1 VRQLATLNLDEV
13 RDVTVAKIAGEI
25 DLSDAGEL
33 QATISDAVP
42 NHAAGL
48 VVELSEVTYLDSTGV
63 ALLFELARR
72 VARRQQA
79 LGIVVPRE
87 APVREILHLSGADD
101 ALTLHDELEDAL
113 EQISPVAGER

>member
-1 VRQLATLNLDEV
+1 MTRLATLELDE
-13 RDVTVAKIAGEI
+13 RQGVTVASISGEI

-48 VVELSEVTYLDSTGV
+48 VIDLREVTYLDSAGV

-72 VARRQQA
+72 VARRQQQ

-87 APVREILHLSGADD
+87 APVREILHLSGAADSL
-101 ALTLHDELEDAL
+101 ALHAGLDEAL
-113 EQISPVAGER
+113 ERIIPTAAES

>member
-1 VRQLATLNLDEV
+1 MTRLATLELDE
-13 RDVTVAKIAGEI
+13 RQGVTVASISGEI

-48 VVELSEVTYLDSTGV
+48 VIDLREVTYLDSAGV

-72 VARRQQA
+72 VARRQQE

-87 APVREILHLSGADD
+87 APVREILDLSGAADSL
-101 ALTLHDELEDAL
+101 ALHAGLDEAL
-113 EQISPVAGER
+113 ERIIPTAAES

>member
-1 VRQLATLNLDEV
+1 VTLLATLELDE
-13 RDVTVAKIAGEI
+13 RQGVTVASISGEI

-48 VVELSEVTYLDSTGV
+48 VIDLREVTYLDSAGV

-72 VARRQQA
+72 VARRQQQ

-87 APVREILHLSGADD
+87 APVREILHLSGAADSL
-101 ALTLHDELEDAL
+101 ALHAALDEAL
-113 EQISPVAGER
+113 ERIIPTAAES

>member
-1 VRQLATLNLDEV
+1 MTLLATLELDE
-13 RDVTVAKIAGEI
+13 RQGVTVASISGEI

-48 VVELSEVTYLDSTGV
+48 VIDLREVTYLDSAGV

-72 VARRQQA
+72 VARRQQQ

-87 APVREILHLSGADD
+87 APVREILHLSGAADSL
-101 ALTLHDELEDAL
+101 ALHAALDEAL
-113 EQISPVAGER
+113 ERIIPTAAES

>member
-1 VRQLATLNLDEV
+1 VTRLATLELDE
-13 RDVTVAKIAGEI
+13 RQGVTVASISGEI

-48 VVELSEVTYLDSTGV
+48 VIDLREVTYLDSAGV

-72 VARRQQA
+72 VARRQQE

-87 APVREILHLSGADD
+87 APVREILDLSGAADSL
-101 ALTLHDELEDAL
+101 ALHAGLDEAL
-113 EQISPVAGER
+113 ERIIPTAAES